1 MSFKMTAYRIFIA
14 SPGGLRDE
22 RKAFRKTIYEYNET
36 DAIQRGVLFVPTGWE
51 DTLAGAGRPQGIIN
65 QDLRSCDYFV
75 LLVWDRWGTPP
86 DVTGAGRYT
95 SGTEEEFH
103 VAEQCL
109 NDPNEPL
116 LQMVILFK
124 AVPDE
129 RLVDPGEQLKRVLSF
144 SNQLEEEKRYF
155 PKKFDD
161 IPHFENILRRYLA
174 QWIRDHEQK
183 LTSKRSLISKRRKSE
198 TPPLAP
204 VNPST
209 EGN

>member
-65 QDLRSCDYFV
+65 QDLKSCDYFV

-86 DVTGAGRYT
+86 DVTGAARYT

-116 LQMVILFK
+116 LQMAILFK

-129 RLVDPGEQLKRVLSF
+129 RLIDPGEQLKKVLSF

-155 PKKFDD
+155 LKNLTIFHISRTYSGD
-161 IPHFENILRRYLA
+161 IWLSGYEITNRNSLRSDRSSRNDEN
-174 QWIRDHEQK
+174 
-183 LTSKRSLISKRRKSE
+183 RK
-198 TPPLAP
+198 
-204 VNPST
+204 PSHH
-209 EGN
+209 